1 MDKQTYLSGLS
12 RYEGLSLREIAERT
26 GHNFRTVKKYV
37 DKEDWNEGWKQRKQR
52 VSGLDPLKSII
63 DEWILEDQKRGRKYR
78 RTGTKIYN
86 DIRADEELSKL
97 LTVGDQ
103 TVRNY
108 VVKRKAEIGKQTY
121 KTAMFG
127 LHSMGEAQVDFG
139 KVLIITEN
147 GAEESWHELVISFP
161 WSNAGFAQVCRFETK
176 ESLCEAL
183 TRIFGYIGGV
193 PMRILFDNMSSAVV
207 HIEEHG
213 KRKLTEMF
221 MRFAMQHGFKAEFC
235 NLDAPQEK
243 GSVENK
249 AGYIRRNFLL
259 PPPTVESQEDLE
271 RLNQKLLDDCMRDLN
286 REHYIKKEQMSA
298 LFAKEQKAL
307 IPLPREPFRVF
318 NLEKA
323 KTDGYS
329 FVRFDNNR
337 YSTSPDYPECEVWLE
352 IGTSEIRVLNE
363 KYEQIAVHKRK
374 YAPEV
379 MPQIDFEN
387 YVGTLARK
395 PRAFLNSP
403 YFSTLPDVV
412 QEHLKKCTYAELK
425 KMLLTLVPII
435 REGKIGDA
443 EAVLELAPIRTA
455 DDFITAYKALTEDP
469 RQPESLTTEST
480 PPQQPYLPKL
490 DMYSALMTGH
500 SGKGG
505 DAK

>member
-1 MDKQTYLSGLS
+1 MLEVDKQTYLSGLS

-26 GHNFRTVKKYV
+26 GHDFRTVKKYV
-37 DKEDWNEGWKQRKQR
+37 DMEEWNEGRKPR
-52 VSGLDPLKSII
+52 KRRETGLDPMKPVI
-63 DEWILEDQKRGRKYR
+63 DEWIKEDQKRGRKYR

-103 TVRNY
+103 TVRKY
-108 VVKRKAEIGKQTY
+108 VVKRKAELCKQTY

-127 LHSMGEAQVDFG
+127 LHSICEAQVDFG
-139 KVLIITEN
+139 KVLIITPD

-161 WSNAGFAQVCRFETK
+161 FSNAGFGQVCRFETK
-176 ESLCEAL
+176 ECLCEAL
-183 TRIFGYIGGV
+183 GRIFEYIGGV
-193 PMRILFDNMSSAVV
+193 PLRILFDNMSSAVV

-221 MRFAMQHGFKAEFC
+221 MRFAMHHGFKAEFC
-235 NLDAPQEK
+235 NPDAPQEK

-249 AGYIRRNFLL
+249 VGYIRRNYLL
-259 PPPTVESQEDLE
+259 PPPRVESQADLN
-271 RLNQKLLDDCMRDLN
+271 RLNQKLLDDCIRDQN
-286 REHYIKKEQMSA
+286 REHYVKKEQISA
-298 LFAKEQKAL
+298 LFAEEQKGL

-352 IGTSEIRVLNE
+352 IGTSEIRILNE

-379 MPQIDFEN
+379 TPLIDFEN

-403 YFSTLPDVV
+403 YFSTLPVVV
-412 QEHLKKCTYAELK
+412 QEHLKRCTYAELK

-443 EAVLELAPIRTA
+443 AAVLELATIRTT

-469 RQPESLTTEST
+469 RQIEMVTTEST
-480 PPQQPYLPKL
+480 PTQQPYLPKL
-490 DMYSALMTGH
+490 EAYSALM
-500 SGKGG
+500 KGV
-505 DAK
+505 DAL